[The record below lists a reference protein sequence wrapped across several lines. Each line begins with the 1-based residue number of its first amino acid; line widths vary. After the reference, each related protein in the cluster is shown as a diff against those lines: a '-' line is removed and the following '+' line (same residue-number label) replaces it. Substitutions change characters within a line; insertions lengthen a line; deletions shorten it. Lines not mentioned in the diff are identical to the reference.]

1 MNPTQFLCVVAA
13 FAGGLGLVKAEQW
26 GGGAAEFFA
35 RQRASTAVFGT
46 VPRKLSRNSHI
57 PLILAEARR
66 QGVPERLA
74 LKVCKIE
81 SNCNLNATGPRTK
94 HGRHYGAYQI
104 RPSSAARFGY
114 TGGSLQGAAGLR
126 YGMAHLADCYRR
138 AGGSEHLAARC
149 HVAGPG
155 ALAGKRLAPWA
166 ERYAQRYTRQVVNA
180 RVARVNGPPPAWA
193 GGMPVRVAWRN

>member
-1 MNPTQFLCVVAA
+1 MNLTRILCVAAA
-13 FAGGLGLVKAEQW
+13 FAGAYGLGKAEQW
-26 GGGAAEFFA
+26 GGGSAEFFA
-35 RQRASTAVFGT
+35 RQRPPEAVFGA
-46 VPRKLSRNSHI
+46 VPDKLSRNRHI

-81 SNCNLNATGPRTK
+81 SNCNLYATGPRTK
-94 HGRHYGAYQI
+94 HGRHYGAFQI

-114 TGGSLQGAAGLR
+114 AGGSLQGLPGLQ

-138 AGGSEHLAARC
+138 AGGIDHLAARC
-149 HVAGPG
+149 HVAGPASITRRIG
-155 ALAGKRLAPWA
+155 PWA

-180 RVARVNGPPPAWA
+180 QPPAWA
-193 GGMPVRVAWRN
+193 GRLQVAWRE